1 MLCCVSTAKLG
12 INGTQP
18 GWFILKQA
26 IKESFLLGLRHV
38 ICTFFIFCTFV
49 HLYYFLEELEEPTV
63 VATALPLLLLVCK
76 IYHLRLTLTLCTRK
90 MASKLRCTD
99 RDAAN
104 YGRMFWFKGTFI
116 GRGGDV
122 LWRG

>member
-38 ICTFFIFCTFV
+38 ICTFFIFLYICTFV
-49 HLYYFLEELEEPTV
+49 LFFRGTRGTDSCRHCPTV
-63 VATALPLLLLVCK
+63 TLVSLQDISFAFNFDFVYPKNGFQTKVYRQGC
-76 IYHLRLTLTLCTRK
+76 
-90 MASKLRCTD
+90 
-99 RDAAN
+99 
-104 YGRMFWFKGTFI
+104 G
-116 GRGGDV
+116 
-122 LWRG
+122 

>member
-38 ICTFFIFCTFV
+38 ICTLQFSRGTRETDSCR
-49 HLYYFLEELEEPTV
+49 HCPTV
-63 VATALPLLLLVCK
+63 TLVSLQDISFAFNFDFVYPKNGFQTKVYRQGC
-76 IYHLRLTLTLCTRK
+76 
-90 MASKLRCTD
+90 
-99 RDAAN
+99 
-104 YGRMFWFKGTFI
+104 G
-116 GRGGDV
+116 
-122 LWRG
+122 